1 MKLRNRCRFAL
12 ILFGTLAV
20 SFRASAQNPVTDWN
34 NIAIMS
40 ALAASQVTAPGSS
53 AQAGSILYLA
63 YVHLAIY
70 DAVNAIDH
78 RFQSYGGDISA
89 PADASKEAA
98 AIEAAYRMLVYL
110 FPDLAGTL
118 TTQYNAALAVIPNG
132 TAKTAGMQAGQAA
145 ATLVIGL
152 RTGDGRGAS
161 VPYTFPSVP
170 TPGVWIKTPPA
181 FAAPAIPW
189 LSKLVPFTMSSP
201 SEFRPDPPYSLA
213 SAEWADDYNQVKA
226 LGAVNS
232 TVRTAEQTEIGL
244 FWTDHVG
251 TQYSRAFRALAVSR
265 NLDISDTAR
274 LFATLFTTGAD
285 ALIGC
290 WDAKYYYSFWRPVTA
305 IPNGDID
312 GNPATIKDP
321 LWMPLLATPNHPEYP
336 SAHSCQTGSYA
347 AGLKNFFGTPNV
359 TLVVTST
366 VTNTTHTF
374 TSTKDWEKEVE
385 YARIYAGFHYHNSV
399 VQGVVL
405 GKKVS
410 DKVARDYFQLLSKH

>member
-1 MKLRNRCRFAL
+1 
-12 ILFGTLAV
+12 
-20 SFRASAQNPVTDWN
+20 
-34 NIAIMS
+34 
-40 ALAASQVTAPGSS
+40 
-53 AQAGSILYLA
+53 
-63 YVHLAIY
+63 
-70 DAVNAIDH
+70 
-78 RFQSYGGDISA
+78 
-89 PADASKEAA
+89 
-98 AIEAAYRMLVYL
+98 
-110 FPDLAGTL
+110 
-118 TTQYNAALAVIPNG
+118 
-132 TAKTAGMQAGQAA
+132 
-145 ATLVIGL
+145 
-152 RTGDGRGAS
+152 
-161 VPYTFPSVP
+161 
-170 TPGVWIKTPPA
+170 
-181 FAAPAIPW
+181 
-189 LSKLVPFTMSSP
+189 MSSP

-251 TQYSRAFRALAVSR
+251 IQYSRAFRALAVSR

-347 AGLKNFFGTPNV
+347 VGLKNFFGTPNV
-359 TLVVTST
+359 TLVVSST

-374 TSTKDWEKEVE
+374 TSTKDWAKEVE
-385 YARIYAGFHYHNSV
+385 YARIYAGFHYHKSV

-410 DKVARDYFQLLSKH
+410 DQVSRDFFQPLSKHDSKH

>member
-1 MKLRNRCRFAL
+1 
-12 ILFGTLAV
+12 
-20 SFRASAQNPVTDWN
+20 
-34 NIAIMS
+34 
-40 ALAASQVTAPGSS
+40 
-53 AQAGSILYLA
+53 
-63 YVHLAIY
+63 
-70 DAVNAIDH
+70 
-78 RFQSYGGDISA
+78 
-89 PADASKEAA
+89 
-98 AIEAAYRMLVYL
+98 
-110 FPDLAGTL
+110 
-118 TTQYNAALAVIPNG
+118 
-132 TAKTAGMQAGQAA
+132 
-145 ATLVIGL
+145 
-152 RTGDGRGAS
+152 
-161 VPYTFPSVP
+161 
-170 TPGVWIKTPPA
+170 
-181 FAAPAIPW
+181 
-189 LSKLVPFTMSSP
+189 MSSP
-201 SEFRPDPPYSLA
+201 SEFRPDPPYSLT

-232 TVRTAEQTEIGL
+232 TVRTPEQTEIGL

-251 TQYSRAFRALAVSR
+251 IQYSRAFRALAVAR
-265 NLDISDTAR
+265 NLDISDSAR
-274 LFATLFTTGAD
+274 LFATLFATGAD

-290 WDAKYYYSFWRPVTA
+290 WDAKYHYSFWRPVTA

-366 VTNTTHTF
+366 VTGTTHTF
-374 TSTKDWEKEVE
+374 TSTKDWEREVE

-410 DKVARDYFQLLSKH
+410 DKVARDYFQPLSKH